1 MVKLRQ
7 PPATFSDTPPPANYF
22 RFRVTPDLVIAVGAL
37 VKRSGDEFHGE
48 HIELLAAEHADP
60 SELQAYEELLD
71 DAMHGNSVRF
81 ARQDYVEEAWRIVDP
96 VLGNATPVDA
106 YAPGTWGP
114 IEADTLTD
122 GDGGWLNP
130 LA

>member
-1 MVKLRQ
+1 
-7 PPATFSDTPPPANYF
+7 
-22 RFRVTPDLVIAVGAL
+22 
-37 VKRSGDEFHGE
+37 
-48 HIELLAAEHADP
+48 
-60 SELQAYEELLD
+60 LLD

>member
-1 MVKLRQ
+1 
-7 PPATFSDTPPPANYF
+7 
-22 RFRVTPDLVIAVGAL
+22 
-37 VKRSGDEFHGE
+37 
-48 HIELLAAEHADP
+48 
-60 SELQAYEELLD
+60 
-71 DAMHGNSVRF
+71 VRF